1 MSEPEEGDMKHG
13 FAAGAV
19 ILAVGSV
26 CGGLAQAARPDNR
39 GCPAAYQ
46 VMTVDEVLEIAT
58 PGFEDAI
65 EAEDANGD
73 DLLCVKLLPEP
84 IPLFEPTFLYYDNNR
99 HP

>member
-1 MSEPEEGDMKHG
+1 
-13 FAAGAV
+13 
-19 ILAVGSV
+19 
-26 CGGLAQAARPDNR
+26 
-39 GCPAAYQ
+39 
-46 VMTVDEVLEIAT
+46 MTVDEVLEIAT